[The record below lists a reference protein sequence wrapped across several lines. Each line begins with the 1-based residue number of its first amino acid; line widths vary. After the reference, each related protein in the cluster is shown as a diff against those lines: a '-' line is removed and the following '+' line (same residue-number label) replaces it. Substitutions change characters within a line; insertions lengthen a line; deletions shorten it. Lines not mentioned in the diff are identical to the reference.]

1 MFLVQSPFCVVTEW
15 YSGICFIRSLLK
27 TLTFKKKYES
37 QSTRIEINK
46 IEYSLIFNVSLL
58 FLFGAPISV
67 AETWS
72 QSRRNPYISLNT
84 FSYQNTDILPKNW
97 ARVFL
102 AHQPSLLISGHWE
115 DSQSGFCGCFRKLCY
130 TQSEIFNQHNF
141 RMIFQQF
148 SQMYDS
154 LFCFIMI
161 SFILTPG
168 NHVIVSNLLIQL
180 NEKKKNTQKIFYFLT
195 HISTTRG

>member
-15 YSGICFIRSLLK
+15 YSGICFLRSLLK
-27 TLTFKKKYES
+27 TLTFKKKYKS

-46 IEYSLIFNVSLL
+46 IEYSLTFSVSLL

-84 FSYQNTDILPKNW
+84 FNYQNTDILPKNW

-102 AHQPSLLISGHWE
+102 VHQPSLLISGHWE

-130 TQSEIFNQHNF
+130 TQSEIFNQH
-141 RMIFQQF
+141 RQF
-148 SQMYDS
+148 SHDLS
-154 LFCFIMI
+154 A
-161 SFILTPG
+161 ILT
-168 NHVIVSNLLIQL
+168 NVWLTLLFYHDFLYTDTRESCYCVQFA
-180 NEKKKNTQKIFYFLT
+180 NTA
-195 HISTTRG
+195 